1 MPPAKRT
8 AATKRT
14 TPVPPD
20 DFVVKK
26 PKSTTFNAFGKTW
39 KIAPGNVVFLANME
53 ETTDLTAL
61 LKFVLSHID
70 KAQREDFVSALT
82 EADGMDIENLV
93 ALQGVIQ
100 EKAYSHIPTNPS

>member
-26 PKSTTFNAFGKTW
+26 AKGTTFQAFGKTW

-70 KAQREDFVSALT
+70 QSQREDFVGALT